1 MEVEEKAHICTN
13 QMGAIMDVNAA
24 AAHREIVPSIAR
36 EAKTTG
42 MPLEA
47 LRKARASLFG
57 VTDNIFFKHFKWP
70 AGRALNG

>member
-36 EAKTTG
+36 ERSTDLPIT
-42 MPLEA
+42 EA

-57 VTDNIFFKHFKWP
+57 VTDNIFKHFKWP